1 VVAAKFKYDHANPP
15 AHRARAADR
24 LERRPTGRD
33 VGAAAQQRR
42 RLARIGTWSPR

>member
-1 VVAAKFKYDHANPP
+1 VVAAKFKYDDANPP

-24 LERRPTGRD
+24 LERRATGRD